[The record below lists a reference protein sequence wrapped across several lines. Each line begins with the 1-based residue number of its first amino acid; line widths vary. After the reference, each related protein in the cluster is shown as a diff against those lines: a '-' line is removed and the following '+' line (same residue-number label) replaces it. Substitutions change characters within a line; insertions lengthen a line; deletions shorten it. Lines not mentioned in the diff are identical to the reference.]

1 MNPNSFFCIIL
12 AVEPLTPP
20 PLLTP
25 FQLQIKCILSI
36 ILIMYKLYMIILWN
50 LMYILTM
57 SLNTS
62 ETKFTALIQWHL
74 WCHTNRHEEVALPL
88 TTSPCPSAPV
98 SFRGSPTPKWSSYS
112 NRLWTYSKKS
122 GCTYNV
128 KHSTLYKLLLWN
140 RFWKCMWAVH
150 LFFWDTHQKL
160 HGARFQTASSLWS
173 VS

>member
-12 AVEPLTPP
+12 AVGPLTPP

-62 ETKFTALIQWHL
+62 ETKFMALIQWHL
-74 WCHTNRHEEVALPL
+74 WCHTKQTWRSCLASNNKSLSICSCLIQRFSYTKMVIVQQP
-88 TTSPCPSAPV
+88 PV
-98 SFRGSPTPKWSSYS
+98 DLQQKIR
-112 NRLWTYSKKS
+112 
-122 GCTYNV
+122 
-128 KHSTLYKLLLWN
+128 
-140 RFWKCMWAVH
+140 MH
-150 LFFWDTHQKL
+150 LQCETFNFI
-160 HGARFQTASSLWS
+160 
-173 VS
+173 